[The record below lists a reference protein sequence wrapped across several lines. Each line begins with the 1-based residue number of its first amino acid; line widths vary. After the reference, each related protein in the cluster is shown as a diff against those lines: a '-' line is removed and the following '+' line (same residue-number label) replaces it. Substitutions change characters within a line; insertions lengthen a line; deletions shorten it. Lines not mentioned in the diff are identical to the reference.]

1 MAALERVKVGPLKE
15 AELEEADRI
24 FRLAFGTFIG
34 LPNPAE
40 FMAGRD
46 FVISRWHAPH
56 VKGLAARDDGRLIG
70 INMLTRWGSFAFFG
84 PLTILP
90 EYWDRGVAQLLLDAT
105 VKAFDKQG
113 LKRTA
118 LFTFPQSTKHVGLY
132 QKFGYWP
139 GYLTALMRREPRA
152 ATEGAHSQVSKPRPG
167 TPHPD
172 RKRMVHL
179 TTMAKSARAEAIA
192 ACAKLTNA
200 IDKGLDLG
208 DEIRTLLK
216 RKTGEVVMTYTRNAL
231 DGFAICLN
239 GPGSEGGPDVCYIKF
254 AAARGGP
261 GAGERFDALLD
272 ACDAFALSR
281 GSSIEAGMSLA
292 EEDAFLRM
300 RAHGY
305 RAFAQGVAMQR
316 PHQQGHHRGDVYVID
331 DWR

>member
-1 MAALERVKVGPLKE
+1 MGTLERVNVGPLKE
-15 AELEEADRI
+15 AELDEADRI

-34 LPNPAE
+34 LPNPAD

-56 VKGLAARDDGRLIG
+56 VKALAARHNGRLIG
-70 INMLTRWGSFAFFG
+70 INMLTRWGSFAFIG
-84 PLTILP
+84 PVVILP
-90 EYWDRGVAQLLLDAT
+90 DYWDRGIAQQLLDST
-105 VKAFDKQG
+105 VKIIDKEG

-118 LFTFPQSTKHVGLY
+118 LFTFPHSTKHVGLY

-139 GYLTALMRREPRA
+139 MYLTVLMHREPSA
-152 ATEGAHSQVSKPRPG
+152 GATRPAG
-167 TPHPD
+167 NT
-172 RKRMVHL
+172 RVVHL
-179 TTMAKSARAEAIA
+179 TTLAKTARAEAIA
-192 ACAKLTNA
+192 ACTRLTGK

-208 DEIRTLLK
+208 DEIRALLK
-216 RKTGEVVMTYTRNAL
+216 QKTGEVLLTYTRNAL

-272 ACDAFALSR
+272 ACDAFALTR
-281 GSSIEAGMSLA
+281 RSSIEAGMNLA
-292 EEDAFLRM
+292 HEDAFRRM
-300 RAHGY
+300 RSHGY
-305 RAFAQGVAMQR
+305 KPYAQGVAMQR
-316 PHQQGHHRGDVYVID
+316 PHQAGHNRGDAYVID